1 MTRTYFDELPFPP
14 DDRLIVA
21 GLAGEAGSVRSL
33 PAGTHFVSLDLT
45 SQASVGTLFSRAAA
59 VVCGAAAPEE
69 AKEGK
74 VEEGKGIEGRA
85 NEGKG
90 NERKVDEG
98 GADDDDAPP
107 RLLIDTLIIGVRMS
121 LVWGGER
128 HTSLTSNLD
137 TLVRAA
143 LSHGARGVLHI
154 SSVAVADHVKD
165 QIMLKESDALPPIET
180 YAGAYDRFKRISE
193 DIVTRVCTEGVPG
206 GRAGGGA
213 GGSTEGVPG
222 GGAGGSILFS
232 NLRIGGI
239 FSNDAGSCIQC
250 KSLALQALVGC
261 YLPKCIDF
269 NSSRNVCQA
278 IHMLVERMPPM
289 PPMTPPTCHTT
300 PSSVSSPIPTEENG
314 DGGRS
319 TARCMAQAA
328 LPTIAPVY
336 YYTRATADPVRL
348 TV

>member
-1 MTRTYFDELPFPP
+1 MWIGGTSALTRTYFDELPFPP

-45 SQASVGTLFSRAAA
+45 SPASVGTLFSRAAA
-59 VVCGAAAPEE
+59 VVCGAAAQEE
-69 AKEGK
+69 ANEGK

-165 QIMLKESDALPPIET
+165 QIK
-180 YAGAYDRFKRISE
+180 
-193 DIVTRVCTEGVPG
+193 
-206 GRAGGGA
+206 
-213 GGSTEGVPG
+213 
-222 GGAGGSILFS
+222 
-232 NLRIGGI
+232 
-239 FSNDAGSCIQC
+239 SC
-250 KSLALQALVGC
+250 
-261 YLPKCIDF
+261 
-269 NSSRNVCQA
+269 
-278 IHMLVERMPPM
+278 
-289 PPMTPPTCHTT
+289 
-300 PSSVSSPIPTEENG
+300 
-314 DGGRS
+314 
-319 TARCMAQAA
+319 
-328 LPTIAPVY
+328 
-336 YYTRATADPVRL
+336 
-348 TV
+348 